1 MKVLRRDVN
10 RYNSV
15 QVEDVPRE
23 VMIAFTEAVGAYD
36 IDGPFMIDFCAS
48 KFDDFDVM
56 FYLYYYDCDKRY
68 YVNRQY
74 VPVTP
79 DLMDMFRDMVK
90 EAEEEEECDECR
102 LVPRAKD

>member
-1 MKVLRRDVN
+1 MKVLRREGD
-10 RYNSV
+10 RYKIV
-15 QVEDVPRE
+15 QVEDVNRE
-23 VMIAFTEAVGAYD
+23 VMIAFTKAVGAYD

-56 FYLYYYDCDKRY
+56 FYLYYYDYDKRY

-79 DLMDMFRDMVK
+79 DLMDIFRDMVK
-90 EAEEEEECDECR
+90 EEEEEECDECR